1 MLQFLQLLSGDQ
13 DKEND
18 HCLTHMR
25 GMQQEWAFG
34 RGGAWGRK
42 TGLKEGLG
50 LGKGLCR
57 YKES

>member
-1 MLQFLQLLSGDQ
+1 
-13 DKEND
+13 
-18 HCLTHMR
+18 MR
-25 GMQQEWAFG
+25 GMQQEWVFG